1 MKNSFRKIV
10 TLLLVCAA
18 ALCLTACGSA
28 PEKTA
33 GGSAAPAAP
42 QAEKQ
47 EAADAATVPEYI
59 YSAEFKNIFSGT
71 KTSLTPRYFT
81 DSGVYAIGEEIV
93 GRRAPE
99 DVEEEYFGQYDIREP
114 RISFIT
120 YSGEAEELTGYR
132 PLSAP
137 EAPEGSYNYDFTNV
151 ISGLTCIDGGKLL
164 VIETAYLIWDDAEDL
179 SMDSEEYYDH
189 HFYEERSYIR
199 VLDETGAELH
209 CAEVPTEPNEFLYSD
224 GTLDRNGNILFR
236 RTTEYGETF
245 LTAVNTDGETV
256 YEIAFEDSVNNF
268 FVMEDGSVYANV
280 WGNGIEMVP
289 VDTEAKTL
297 GEGKPLPSD
306 AYYIYAGG
314 GDYPLYYTSGA
325 SFYGFDPASGEST
338 KLFNWIDCDVDPTYL
353 SAVGVSPDGTIYTI
367 VFDFDNYSLSY
378 NVDLAAISKKPYDP
392 ATEKK
397 ELTLATQALSL
408 ETRTEIIR
416 FNRKHPDCRIAV
428 KDYSEYNTEED
439 YSAGLTKLTTEI
451 MAGNCP
457 DIIDLN
463 GLSKAQLAAKGL
475 IEDLYPFL
483 DADGEINRDYF
494 LPTVLKAAEV
504 NGKLVSTLSYFTV
517 NTVIGPS
524 SVVGDEPGWT
534 YDDLKNA
541 LLDMPEGCEAFEATV
556 TRDQILTLCLN
567 LGMDDYV
574 NRVTGEL
581 HFDTDEFI
589 AMLKFANS
597 FPESYDWATYDSRAD
612 DVMTRISEGRQLLYR
627 TSFDSFDSLMYI
639 ESCYHGTPV
648 TFIGYPTLS
657 GTGNT
662 IEPDTGF
669 AIASSC
675 EDKDIAWEFLRGLM
689 TERYYENNIYYG
701 LPAQKEL
708 FEKKLQKI
716 CTLSYQVDASG
727 SYKLD
732 AKGEKIPAEHLYVV
746 NSNIYSY
753 YALSEEIAAQ
763 FKELVDTTTKA
774 VTRDDSINAI
784 VLEQSA
790 AYFAGQKTAEE
801 AAKLVQSK
809 ASIYV
814 NEQR

>member
-1 MKNSFRKIV
+1 MKNTFKKLI
-10 TLLLVCAA
+10 TLLFVCAA
-18 ALCLTACGSA
+18 ALCLTACGSTS
-28 PEKTA
+28 EKNE
-33 GGSAAPAAP
+33 GGSAASPAGKAEGIPAAG
-42 QAEKQ
+42 AT
-47 EAADAATVPEYI
+47 AAPEYV
-59 YSAEFKNIFSGT
+59 YSAEFKNILSDSR
-71 KTSLTPRYFT
+71 TSITPRYFT
-81 DSGVYAIGEEIV
+81 DSGVYAIGEEII
-93 GRRAPE
+93 GRLAPD

-114 RISFIT
+114 RLFFIT
-120 YSGEAEELTGYR
+120 YSGETEQLAGYA
-132 PLSAP
+132 PVPAP
-137 EAPEGSYNYDFTNV
+137 EAPEGACNYVYTDV
-151 ISGLTCIDGGKLL
+151 ISGLTGIDDGKLL
-164 VIETAYLIWDDAEDL
+164 VIETAYLSWDDAEDL
-179 SMDSEEYYDH
+179 SMDAEDYYDH
-189 HFYEERSYIR
+189 HFYEEHTFIR
-199 VLDETGAELH
+199 ELDKTGAELH
-209 CAEVPTEPNEFLYSD
+209 FAEVPTEPNEFLYSD
-224 GTLDRNGNILFR
+224 GTLDQSGNILFR

-297 GEGKPLPSD
+297 GEGAPLPSD

-314 GDYPLYYTSGA
+314 GDYPLYYTSGD
-325 SFYGFDPASGEST
+325 SFYGFDPASGESA
-338 KLFNWIDCDVDPTYL
+338 KLFSWVGCDIDPTYL
-353 SAVGVSPDGTIYTI
+353 SAVGVAPDGTIYTI
-367 VFDFDNYSLSY
+367 VFDYDNYTHAYS
-378 NVDLAAISKKPYDP
+378 VDLAAIAKKPYDP
-392 ATEKK
+392 AGEKK

-408 ETRTEIIR
+408 ETRKELIR
-416 FNRKHPDCRIAV
+416 FNRKHPDCRIVV
-428 KDYSEYNTEED
+428 KDYSEYNTAED
-439 YSAGLTKLTTEI
+439 YSAGLTKMTTEI

-463 GLSKAQLAAKGL
+463 GLSKTQLAAKGL

-483 DADGEINRDYF
+483 DADEEISREYF

-541 LLDMPEGCEAFEATV
+541 LLDMPEECEAFEATI

-574 NRVTGEL
+574 NRETGEI
-581 HFDTDEFI
+581 HFDTDEFV

-597 FPESYDWATYDSRAD
+597 FPAEYDWATYDSRAD
-612 DVMTRISEGRQLLYR
+612 DPMTRISEGRQLLYR

-662 IEPDTGF
+662 LEPDAGF

-675 EDKDIAWEFLRGLM
+675 EDKDTAWEFLRGLM
-689 TERYYENNIYYG
+689 TESYYENNVYYG
-701 LPAQKEL
+701 LPVQKEL

-716 CTLSYQVDASG
+716 CTLTYQVDGSG
-727 SYKLD
+727 NYKLD
-732 AKGEKIPAEHLYVV
+732 ARGEKVPAEHLYVV
-746 NSNIYSY
+746 NNNIYSY
-753 YALSEEIAAQ
+753 YALSEDIAAQ
-763 FKELVDTTTKA
+763 FKELIDTTTKA
-774 VTRDDSINAI
+774 ATHDDSINAI